1 MSSNP
6 DPNKQA
12 QEVFFSRKLK
22 KFVIPLYVSTTLKV
36 NKVFQLNLSW
46 NFPKENK
53 MFSSET
59 LKSSEN
65 LYRTYQLLS
74 SLFYDYKT
82 KN

>member
-6 DPNKQA
+6 DPNKQV

-46 NFPKENK
+46 NFPEEN
-53 MFSSET
+53 
-59 LKSSEN
+59 KSSEN
-65 LYRTYQLLS
+65 FYRTYQVLS

-82 KN
+82 KNWLN